1 MKENIDIKAKTNPK
15 LTQNKPKTNPKL
27 TKKLSKTHP
36 EIVYDTAIIGAG
48 INGCSCAYFLSQ
60 AGQNVILIDQE
71 GIAAGGSGAA
81 GAFISP
87 KFTKG
92 GQLEALLE
100 EAYRFSLGFYTQN
113 FPDYIQIAKLL
124 QIANSDENE
133 VRLNAFREA
142 TTLAFSDDSS
152 AFESILTSYAKA
164 SASLV
169 LEEGGVV
176 NAQAMC
182 SALAEGIDISREK
195 VDTLHY
201 SEGVWQVSGVKA
213 KRVILATGSYD
224 LVVKMPYLEPRRIW
238 GHRIDVKT
246 TTKVPYSIHHHLS
259 ISPSSVDGTVAIG
272 ATHNFH
278 YNPFGDEVYDVEEG
292 RKELLEKAL
301 KSVKLEN
308 VEVIKDYVGLRSG
321 SNDYLPILGKVVD
334 SERTMDEHFNAS
346 RLQWVDDDSFTYYP
360 ELYMINGSGGYG
372 FVLAPYLAKQL
383 ADHIVDKTALDQE
396 LTPTRFFRRW
406 VKKKS

>member
-1 MKENIDIKAKTNPK
+1 M
-15 LTQNKPKTNPKL
+15 Q
-27 TKKLSKTHP
+27 
-36 EIVYDTAIIGAG
+36 VYDTAIIGAG
-48 INGCSCAYFLSQ
+48 INGCSCAYFLSR
-60 AGQNVILIDQE
+60 AEQNVVLIDQE

-92 GQLEALLE
+92 GYLKELLE
-100 EAYRFSLGFYTQN
+100 EAYLYSLAFYTQN
-113 FPDYIQIAKLL
+113 FPKHIQIAKLL

-133 VRLNAFREA
+133 VRLNAFKETTSLSFSEDNSEA
-142 TTLAFSDDSS
+142 
-152 AFESILTSYAKA
+152 EPILTPYAKE

-169 LEEGGVV
+169 LDEGGVV

-182 SALAEGIDISREK
+182 EALAEGIDFSREK
-195 VDTLHY
+195 VDVLHY
-201 SEGVWQVSGVKA
+201 DDGVWQIGDIRA
-213 KRVILATGSYD
+213 KRIILATGSYD
-224 LVVKMPYLEPRRIW
+224 VVVKMPYLELRRVW

-259 ISPSSVDGTVAIG
+259 ISPSSEEGILAIG
-272 ATHNFH
+272 ATHNLR

-308 VEVIKDYVGLRSG
+308 VELLKDYVGLRSG
-321 SNDYLPILGKVVD
+321 SNDYLPIIGPVVD
-334 SERTMDEHFNAS
+334 AEKTMDETFKPS
-346 RLQWVDDDSFTYYP
+346 KLKKMSDDSFTHFP
-360 ELYMINGSGGYG
+360 ELYMINGTGGYG
-372 FVLAPYLAKQL
+372 FVLAPFLAKQL
-383 ADHIVDKTALDQE
+383 TEYITDNTELERE

-406 VKKKS
+406 AKRQG